1 MKLIVN
7 LLLLCL
13 VNRQKLV
20 TENIKVRLGGEDEGF
35 NYLLY

>member
-7 LLLLCL
+7 LLFCRA
-13 VNRQKLV
+13 NRQQLV
-20 TENIKVRLGGEDEGF
+20 SENIKVRLGGEDEGF